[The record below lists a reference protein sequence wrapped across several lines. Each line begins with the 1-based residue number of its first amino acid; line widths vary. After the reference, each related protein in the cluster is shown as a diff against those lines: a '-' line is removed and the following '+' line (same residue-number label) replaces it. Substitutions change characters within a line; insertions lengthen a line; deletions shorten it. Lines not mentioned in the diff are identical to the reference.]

1 MASQYWPSLF
11 TLLTLG
17 VLIWVMFIV
26 GHYRTKYNVKAP
38 ATTGDPNFERA
49 FRVQMNTIESAL
61 LFLPALWLAARWGH
75 ADTLAIAGA
84 AWIVGRILYALAYL
98 KDPKKRS
105 AGFGIAF
112 MGICVLMGD
121 AAIGMVRAAMAG
133 AGA

>member
-1 MASQYWPSLF
+1 MASQFWPSLF
-11 TLLTLG
+11 TLLALG
-17 VLIWVMFIV
+17 VLVWVMFIV

-75 ADTLAIAGA
+75 ADALELAGA
-84 AWIVGRILYALAYL
+84 AWVVGRILYALAYL

-112 MGICVLMGD
+112 TGICVLMGD
-121 AAIGMVRAAMAG
+121 AALGMVRAAMAG

>member
-11 TLLTLG
+11 TLLALA

-26 GHYRTKYNVKAP
+26 GHYRTKYGVKAP
-38 ATTGDPNFERA
+38 ATTGDPHFERA
-49 FRVQMNTIESAL
+49 FRVQMNTIESAV

-75 ADTLAIAGA
+75 AYALELAGA
-84 AWIVGRILYALAYL
+84 AWIAGRIIYALAYL
-98 KDPKKRS
+98 KDPARRS

-121 AAIGMVRAAMAG
+121 AAVGMARAALGG